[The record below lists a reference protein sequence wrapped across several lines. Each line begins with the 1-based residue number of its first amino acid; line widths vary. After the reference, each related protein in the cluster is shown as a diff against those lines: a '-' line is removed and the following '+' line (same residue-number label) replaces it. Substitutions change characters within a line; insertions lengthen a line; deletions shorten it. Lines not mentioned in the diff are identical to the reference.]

1 MELTVIEAQERQLG
15 IQERNLGVQERELT
29 MLDKKLA
36 VQAKKIEHA
45 KMLATELVR
54 SGLVPKDFQ
63 DNPAKCFIAI
73 QWGEE
78 LGIGPMQAPQCIAVI
93 NNRPAIWGDVL
104 PGLVY
109 ASGLCEYIDVTVENN
124 VATCRTKR
132 KGSPLE
138 TTATFSEADAKQA
151 KLWGKAGPWTDYP
164 KRMLENRARAFA
176 LRNAFPD
183 VLKGLHTAEEL
194 QDHQVIDMGNAQVV
208 ERKPTAIEAPKLKP
222 EYPQADFIKNS
233 PKWRET
239 IQSGK
244 KTSAQMISFLES
256 KAILSAE
263 QIAEINSWSTL
274 AAPVESDEAPE

>member
-1 MELTVIEAQERQLG
+1 MELTVIEAQERQLA
-15 IQERNLGVQERELT
+15 IQEREFALTDRKLELQ
-29 MLDKKLA
+29 
-36 VQAKKIEHA
+36 VRKIQHA
-45 KMLATELVR
+45 KMLANELAK

-63 DNPAKCFIAI
+63 NDPAKCFIAI

-78 LGIGPMQAPQCIAVI
+78 LGIGPMQAPQCITVI
-93 NNRPAIWGDVL
+93 NSRPSLWGDSL
-104 PGLVY
+104 PGLVL
-109 ASGLCEYIDVTVENN
+109 ASGLCEYIDVTVENG

-132 KGSPLE
+132 KGSPIE
-138 TTATFSEADAKQA
+138 TTATFSEADAVKA
-151 KLWGKAGPWTDYP
+151 KLWGKQGPWTDYP

-194 QDHQVIDMGNAQVV
+194 QDHQTIDMGQAQVV
-208 ERKPTAIEAPKLKP
+208 ERKPTVIEAPKEKP
-222 EYPQADFIKNS
+222 EYPQADFVKNS

-274 AAPVESDEAPE
+274 VAPVESDEAPE